1 MNKVQFYQIYCI
13 LFFFKNIKCFKKL
26 YIYIYIYVFEFLLLI
41 YFLIFLIYISIDKL
55 LKTNELIFKILTK

>member
-1 MNKVQFYQIYCI
+1 MF
-13 LFFFKNIKCFKKL
+13 LL
-26 YIYIYIYVFEFLLLI
+26 FLLLI